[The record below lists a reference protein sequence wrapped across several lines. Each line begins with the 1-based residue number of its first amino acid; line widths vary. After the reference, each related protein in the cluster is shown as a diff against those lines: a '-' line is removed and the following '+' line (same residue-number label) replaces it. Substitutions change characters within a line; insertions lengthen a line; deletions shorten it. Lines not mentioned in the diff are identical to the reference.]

1 MRLKLISSLLVLCL
15 AFSIGSALASDT
27 SGSMYKSMGGKM
39 MAGKMDKMA
48 GDMDQ
53 ATIIVA
59 GKVSGTVTVNK
70 MTGMAGMAGGMG
82 SAGKTMTRKFSGNM
96 IVVKDISNKTETTMM
111 IGKMDGMTKRVVMIG
126 ESQYKSGMSG
136 KNAGMTEASDGNTSM
151 ADMSD
156 ENADMADTSD
166 ENTGMTGMTGSMDNK
181 VGAMDN
187 DKVVVTGDITCM
199 TVGKMVV
206 LGQPSD
212 LKEMS
217 SENAGMA
224 ETSDENASMAE
235 TSDENASMTETSDEN
250 ANMTETS
257 DENDSMVG
265 TSENMDNMAG
275 TMENRSVIATASI
288 RCNMNGKMIIIG
300 KLGDIKKEMMA
311 GSEKK
316 GMKGVA
322 AGKAGAVG
330 YSTDNMQGAIAGK
343 AGVAGFSNDNMKGV
357 AAGKAGAAGVSTDN
371 MQGVAVGKTGVAG
384 VSNDNMKG
392 IAAGRA
398 GVAGISK
405 GGLTI
410 IMTGITRCKITGI
423 NMVVIGKM
431 GKMTGTRTGGMMAG
445 MKESKAGMMAGMKES
460 KAGTT
465 QQ

>member
-1 MRLKLISSLLVLCL
+1 MKLKLIISLLVLCL
-15 AFSIGSALASDT
+15 AFSIGSALANDT
-27 SGSMYKSMGGKM
+27 SGSMYKSMAGTDK
-39 MAGKMDKMA
+39 MAGKMDMTA
-48 GDMDQ
+48 GGMDQ
-53 ATIIVA
+53 TTIIVA
-59 GKVSGTVTVNK
+59 GKVSGTVTVDK

-82 SAGKTMTRKFSGNM
+82 SAGKTMTRKFNGNM

-111 IGKMDGMTKRVVMIG
+111 IGKMDGMTKRVVMVG

-136 KNAGMTEASDGNTSM
+136 KNAGMTEASDENTGMSDMLDENASM

-156 ENADMADTSD
+156 ENA
-166 ENTGMTGMTGSMDNK
+166 GMTGMTGSMDNK

-187 DKVVVTGDITCM
+187 DNVVVTGDITCM

-217 SENAGMA
+217 RENASMA

-235 TSDENASMTETSDEN
+235 TSDENASMAETSDEN
-250 ANMTETS
+250 AGMAETS
-257 DENDSMVG
+257 ES
-265 TSENMDNMAG
+265 MDNMAG
-275 TMENRSVIATASI
+275 TMENKSVIATATI

-300 KLGDIKKEMMA
+300 KLSDIKKEMMA

-316 GMKGVA
+316 GMKGAV
-322 AGKAGAVG
+322 AGKAGAAGYSTDNMKGAVAGKAGAAGYSTDNMKGAVAGKAGAAG
-330 YSTDNMQGAIAGK
+330 YSTDNMQ
-343 AGVAGFSNDNMKGV
+343 GV
-357 AAGKAGAAGVSTDN
+357 AAGKAGAAGYSTDN
-371 MQGVAVGKTGVAG
+371 MQGVAAGK
-384 VSNDNMKG
+384 
-392 IAAGRA
+392 A

-405 GGLTI
+405 GDLTI
-410 IMTGITRCKITGI
+410 IMTGITKCKITGI

-445 MKESKAGMMAGMKES
+445 MKESKSGMMAGMKES
-460 KAGTT
+460 KFGAS